1 MAGTCKFAASFRLA
15 QALLLLRN
23 LENRM
28 QARQLT
34 MYVAFSC
41 SLFQI
46 VMHLA
51 LQPKIAK
58 RDPHFFESLTQPS
71 YIKLSS

>member
-1 MAGTCKFAASFRLA
+1 M
-15 QALLLLRN
+15 N
-23 LENRM
+23 
-28 QARQLT
+28 
-34 MYVAFSC
+34 VAFSC

-51 LQPKIAK
+51 LRPKIAK

-71 YIKLSS
+71 YINCQANQFVQIEQVVKHL